1 MEKKTTRKKIDW
13 QQFFITVIGTAIGVA
28 LTFVVSGILER
39 RNKAQA
45 QRLTAIMVIHDIDNT
60 VNIFQSWKDNEEKG
74 KALLLY
80 ALEHKDQKE
89 AIPSD
94 TLMNVLNLLVRSKT
108 EYHFDTSKEQIFNS
122 DADTWQNL
130 ENMKFIDNVQEF
142 FYERQRFLEIANN
155 AEWFREP
162 IPDEEFMQVIMNSGW
177 VTEEEYFTE
186 LWAFLRDKLQDK
198 RVAYYINVSHARV
211 EALTQYIDKFTLLNE
226 ENKFIMGIT
235 DQELEDYVNSLH
247 NNGIALTKGDLPG
260 RWLFASRDQN
270 MEYTFHSDNTYTYSN
285 AKNSSYVKTPYWSGV
300 YTIKVTYKGTW
311 ALQRDSLVL
320 TPDYASSDVLLDP
333 SGIVVEKDGEKNL
346 ADWLNQYQETTL
358 NYFREEDD
366 KEYQYAVKARLDS
379 SRDKME
385 WTEADGT
392 VRYMKRKRE

>member
-74 KALLLY
+74 KALLMY

-142 FYERQRFLEIANN
+142 FYERQRFLEIANS

-300 YTIKVTYKGTW
+300 YTVKVTYKGTW

>member
-74 KALLLY
+74 KALLVY

-177 VTEEEYFTE
+177 VTEEEYFTK

-300 YTIKVTYKGTW
+300 YTVKVTYKGTW

-346 ADWLNQYQETTL
+346 SDWLNQYQETTL

>member
-74 KALLLY
+74 KALLVY

-130 ENMKFIDNVQEF
+130 EHMKFIDNVQEF
-142 FYERQRFLEIANN
+142 FYDRQRFLEIANS

-270 MEYTFHSDNTYTYSN
+270 MEYIFHSDNTYTYSN

-300 YTIKVTYKGTW
+300 YTVKVTYKGTW

-320 TPDYASSDVLLDP
+320 TPDYASSDVQLDP

-346 ADWLNQYQETTL
+346 AEWLNQYQETTL

>member
-74 KALLLY
+74 KALLVY

-94 TLMNVLNLLVRSKT
+94 TLMSVLNLLVRSKT

-300 YTIKVTYKGTW
+300 YTVKVTYKGTW

-333 SGIVVEKDGEKNL
+333 SGIVVEKDGEKIF

>member
-74 KALLLY
+74 KALLVY

-186 LWAFLRDKLQDK
+186 LWAFLRDKLHDK

-270 MEYTFHSDNTYTYSN
+270 MEYIFHSDNTYTYSN

-300 YTIKVTYKGTW
+300 YTVKVTYKGTW

-320 TPDYASSDVLLDP
+320 TPDYASSDVQLDP

>member
-300 YTIKVTYKGTW
+300 YTVKVTYKGTW

-366 KEYQYAVKARLDS
+366 KEYQYAVKARLVS
-379 SRDKME
+379 SWYKME

>member
-74 KALLLY
+74 KALLVY

-130 ENMKFIDNVQEF
+130 EHMKFIDNVQEF

-270 MEYTFHSDNTYTYSN
+270 MEYIFHSDNTYTYSN

-300 YTIKVTYKGTW
+300 YTVKVTYKGTW

-320 TPDYASSDVLLDP
+320 TPDYASSDVQLDP

-346 ADWLNQYQETTL
+346 AEWLNQYQETTL

>member
-300 YTIKVTYKGTW
+300 YTVKVTYKGTW

-366 KEYQYAVKARLDS
+366 KEYQYAIKARLDS

>member
-74 KALLLY
+74 KALLMY

-162 IPDEEFMQVIMNSGW
+162 IPDEEYMQVIMNSGW

-300 YTIKVTYKGTW
+300 YTVKVTYKGTW

-366 KEYQYAVKARLDS
+366 KEYQYAIKARLDS

-392 VRYMKRKRE
+392 VRYLKRKRE

>member
-74 KALLLY
+74 KALLVY

-162 IPDEEFMQVIMNSGW
+162 IPDEEYMQVIMNSGW

-270 MEYTFHSDNTYTYSN
+270 MEYTFPSDNTYTYSN

-300 YTIKVTYKGTW
+300 YTVKVTYKGTW

-366 KEYQYAVKARLDS
+366 KEYQYAIKARLDS

-392 VRYMKRKRE
+392 VRYLKRKSE

>member
-74 KALLLY
+74 KALLMY

-162 IPDEEFMQVIMNSGW
+162 IPDEEYMQVIMNSGW

-300 YTIKVTYKGTW
+300 YTVKVTYKGTW

-366 KEYQYAVKARLDS
+366 KEYHYAIKARLDS

-392 VRYMKRKRE
+392 VRYLKRKRE

>member
-74 KALLLY
+74 KALLVY

-300 YTIKVTYKGTW
+300 YTVKVTYKGIW

-320 TPDYASSDVLLDP
+320 TPDYASSDVQLDP

>member
-74 KALLLY
+74 KALLVY

-162 IPDEEFMQVIMNSGW
+162 IPDEEYMQVIMNSGW

-300 YTIKVTYKGTW
+300 YTVKVTYKGTW

-333 SGIVVEKDGEKNL
+333 SGIVVEKDGEKIF

-392 VRYMKRKRE
+392 VRYLKRKRE

>member
-74 KALLLY
+74 KALLMY

-300 YTIKVTYKGTW
+300 YTVKVTYKGTW

-333 SGIVVEKDGEKNL
+333 SGIVVEKDGEKIF

-366 KEYQYAVKARLDS
+366 KEYHYAIKARLDS

-392 VRYMKRKRE
+392 VRYLKRKRE

>member
-74 KALLLY
+74 KALLVY

-300 YTIKVTYKGTW
+300 YTVKVTYKGTW

-320 TPDYASSDVLLDP
+320 TPDYASTDVQLDP

>member
-74 KALLLY
+74 KALLMY

-260 RWLFASRDQN
+260 HWLFASRDQN

-300 YTIKVTYKGTW
+300 YTVKVTYKGTW

-366 KEYQYAVKARLDS
+366 KEYQYAIKARLDS

-392 VRYMKRKRE
+392 VRYLKRKRE

>member
-300 YTIKVTYKGTW
+300 YTVKVTYKGTW

-320 TPDYASSDVLLDP
+320 TPDYASSDVQLDP

-346 ADWLNQYQETTL
+346 AEWLNQYQETTL

>member
-74 KALLLY
+74 KALLMY

-162 IPDEEFMQVIMNSGW
+162 IPDEEYMQVIMNSGW

-300 YTIKVTYKGTW
+300 YTVKVTYKGTW

-320 TPDYASSDVLLDP
+320 TPDYTSSDVLLDP

-366 KEYQYAVKARLDS
+366 KEYQYAIKARLDS

-392 VRYMKRKRE
+392 VRYLKRKRE

>member
-74 KALLLY
+74 KALLMY

-300 YTIKVTYKGTW
+300 YTVKVTYKGTW

-366 KEYQYAVKARLDS
+366 KEYQYAIKARLDS

-392 VRYMKRKRE
+392 VRYLKRKRE

>member
-74 KALLLY
+74 KALLVY

-186 LWAFLRDKLQDK
+186 LWAFLRDKLHDK

-300 YTIKVTYKGTW
+300 YTVKVTYKGTW

>member
-300 YTIKVTYKGTW
+300 YTVKVTYKGTW

-333 SGIVVEKDGEKNL
+333 SGIVVEKDGEKNW

>member
-300 YTIKVTYKGTW
+300 YTVKVTYKGTW

-358 NYFREEDD
+358 NYFREEAD

>member
-45 QRLTAIMVIHDIDNT
+45 QRLTAIMVIHEIDNT

-74 KALLLY
+74 KALLMY

-162 IPDEEFMQVIMNSGW
+162 IPDEEYMQVIMNSGW

-300 YTIKVTYKGTW
+300 YTVKVTYKGTW

-366 KEYQYAVKARLDS
+366 KEYQYAIKARLDS

-392 VRYMKRKRE
+392 VRYLKRKRE

>member
-74 KALLLY
+74 KALLVY

-162 IPDEEFMQVIMNSGW
+162 IPDEEFMQVVMNSGW

-300 YTIKVTYKGTW
+300 YTVKVTYKGTW

>member
-74 KALLLY
+74 KALLVY

-300 YTIKVTYKGTW
+300 YTVKVTYKGTW
-311 ALQRDSLVL
+311 TLQRDSLVL

>member
-74 KALLLY
+74 KALLVY

-94 TLMNVLNLLVRSKT
+94 TLMSVLNLLVRSKT

-300 YTIKVTYKGTW
+300 YTVKVTYKGTW

-358 NYFREEDD
+358 NYFRAEDD
-366 KEYQYAVKARLDS
+366 KEYQYAIKARLDS

>member
-74 KALLLY
+74 KALLVY

-186 LWAFLRDKLQDK
+186 LWAFLRDKLHDK

-270 MEYTFHSDNTYTYSN
+270 MEYIFHSDNTYTYSN

-300 YTIKVTYKGTW
+300 YTVKVTYKGTW

>member
-74 KALLLY
+74 KALLVY

-94 TLMNVLNLLVRSKT
+94 TLMSVLNLLVRSKT

-300 YTIKVTYKGTW
+300 YTVKVTYKGTW

-358 NYFREEDD
+358 KYFREEDD
-366 KEYQYAVKARLDS
+366 KEYQYAIKARLDS

-392 VRYMKRKRE
+392 VRYLKRKRE

>member
-74 KALLLY
+74 KALLVY

-300 YTIKVTYKGTW
+300 YTVKVTYKGTW

-320 TPDYASSDVLLDP
+320 TPDYASSDVQLDP

-346 ADWLNQYQETTL
+346 AEWLNQYQETTL

>member
-74 KALLLY
+74 KALLVY

-162 IPDEEFMQVIMNSGW
+162 IPDEEFMQVVMNSGW

-300 YTIKVTYKGTW
+300 YTVKVTYKGTW

-320 TPDYASSDVLLDP
+320 TPDYASTDVQLDP
-333 SGIVVEKDGEKNL
+333 SGIVVEKNGEKNL

-358 NYFREEDD
+358 NYFREEAD
-366 KEYQYAVKARLDS
+366 KEYQYAIKARLDS

>member
-74 KALLLY
+74 KALLVY

-162 IPDEEFMQVIMNSGW
+162 IPDEEYMQVIMNSGW

-300 YTIKVTYKGTW
+300 YTVKVTYKGTW

-333 SGIVVEKDGEKNL
+333 SGIVVEKDGEKIF

-366 KEYQYAVKARLDS
+366 KEYQYAIKARLDS

-392 VRYMKRKRE
+392 VRYLKRKRE

>member
-74 KALLLY
+74 KALLMY

-300 YTIKVTYKGTW
+300 YTVKVTYKGTW

-320 TPDYASSDVLLDP
+320 TPDYTSSDVLLDP

-366 KEYQYAVKARLDS
+366 KEYQYAIKARLDS

-392 VRYMKRKRE
+392 VRYLKRKRE

>member
-74 KALLLY
+74 KALLVY

-162 IPDEEFMQVIMNSGW
+162 IPDEEFMQVVMNSGW

-300 YTIKVTYKGTW
+300 FTVKVTYKGTW

-320 TPDYASSDVLLDP
+320 TPDYASTDVQLDP

-358 NYFREEDD
+358 NYFREEAD
-366 KEYQYAVKARLDS
+366 KEYQYAIKARLDS

>member
-162 IPDEEFMQVIMNSGW
+162 IPDEEFMQVVMNSGW

-300 YTIKVTYKGTW
+300 YTVKVTYKGTW

-320 TPDYASSDVLLDP
+320 TPDYASTDVQLDP

>member
-74 KALLLY
+74 KALLVY

-300 YTIKVTYKGTW
+300 YTVKVTYKGTW

>member
-186 LWAFLRDKLQDK
+186 LWAFLRDKLHDK

-300 YTIKVTYKGTW
+300 YTVKVTYKGTW

-346 ADWLNQYQETTL
+346 AEWLNQYQETTL

>member
-74 KALLLY
+74 KALLVY

-162 IPDEEFMQVIMNSGW
+162 IPDEEYMQVIMNSGW

-300 YTIKVTYKGTW
+300 YTVKVTYKGTW

-366 KEYQYAVKARLDS
+366 KEYQYAIKARLDS

-392 VRYMKRKRE
+392 VRYLKRKRE

>member
-1 MEKKTTRKKIDW
+1 MEKKTNRKRMDW
-13 QQFFITVIGTAIGVA
+13 QQFFITVVGTAIGVA

-74 KALLLY
+74 KALLVY

-270 MEYTFHSDNTYTYSN
+270 MEYIFHSDNTYTYSN

-300 YTIKVTYKGTW
+300 YTVKVTYKGTW

-320 TPDYASSDVLLDP
+320 TPDYASSDVQLDP

-346 ADWLNQYQETTL
+346 AEWLNQYQETTL